1 MSNVLMRTLFD
12 GEGMVRLVP
21 CEPAF
26 QIKFFREHE
35 ESLLTTNYYL
45 DENDDLYFLL
55 ERGLH
60 SLKELSSGW
69 KAIIA
74 VNTAFIFRIGIVD
87 KSTKIYRIPLQDF
100 YCSNSVANLFLNIL
114 LSKLELSSRVRRKLI
129 MILISRPEIN
139 AHCFRIGHA
148 ELFLNKNFRFLLK
161 HNGKKYT
168 GVLTTFKFYEII

>member
-26 QIKFFREHE
+26 QLKIFRENE
-35 ESLLTTNYYL
+35 QSLLTTNYYL

-60 SLKELSSGW
+60 SIKELSSGW
-69 KAIIA
+69 RVVIAVDFAII
-74 VNTAFIFRIGIVD
+74 FRTGNEYKPTRV
-87 KSTKIYRIPLQDF
+87 YRIPLNSY
-100 YCSNSVANLFLNIL
+100 YCQNSVANLFLNIL
-114 LSKLELSSRVRRKLI
+114 LSKQELSNKVRRKLI

-139 AHCFRIGHA
+139 SQCFRIGHS
-148 ELFLNKNFRFLLK
+148 ELFLNKNFRFLFK
-161 HNGKKYT
+161 HEGKKYT
-168 GVLTTFKFYEII
+168 GVLTTFKFFEVI